1 MKFLNGENIEKLA
14 RYKFCAISVLMTLI
28 PLLVITN
35 GYFPYVLY
43 KAVIIQFLA
52 ITAGLIYGFLLVGN
66 WQKYKP
72 NFNWLTVIIFTWLSW
87 LTLTSV
93 FAGQIKL
100 SFFGDWRQ
108 AEGLILLWCLFVW
121 LVASVKVLDK
131 KQWLKLVITSV
142 WVSAV
147 VSIFAF
153 LQVKGVDII
162 FLPATERIASTLGNA
177 GYLATYCLW
186 SVALAIYTYL
196 NSVNKIKYFYL
207 LIALIN
213 VITLFLTGTRGAFL
227 GLVGGVVLGFAFLL
241 FNYFKRQ
248 KISKKIISRLIIS
261 ALLIFGLLGL
271 ATMFK
276 DSLPGVVQRVFNW
289 SGDLTTVQTR
299 LSIWRS
305 GWQAFV
311 DKPLLG
317 YGYENF
323 YSAFNK
329 KAEVNYYQL
338 APTETWVSR
347 AHNVFVDNLI
357 YGGAIG
363 LLLFITIWFLAV
375 HGLWRKN
382 TDYKSASIL
391 TSALVAYIIQSLFI
405 FDSVA
410 TYFVL
415 FFVLAFIISNLNSEN
430 DNRSYGVFNI
440 KALLFVPITL
450 IIVLVV
456 GYYQIQTWR
465 VGVNLLNTINWLNK
479 GDAQKANDFYQKIK
493 TYKNRHDIDVALADN
508 LSKVVAQK
516 DINFYKQEDVKNF
529 LSNLIL
535 NFEENL
541 VKYNSAEYD
550 FFYQRSLLMAMEV
563 NNNDQLK
570 EKLTNSLLEARNKY
584 PNNPQFLWLQI
595 TLAIQLDELDQAEKY
610 ANEAI
615 SLYPNNNLGYWYKA
629 LIEFSKKEDNEL
641 GYINALIAIEK
652 GYIVPLD
659 ENWQRLYNY
668 FNNKQ
673 DWAVVEKL
681 LRMYVQQEPDD
692 RDGYISLSDVIAR
705 QGRKDEAKQLLMD
718 LIEVDKGATDDVYVQ
733 IQKIN
738 QMD

>member
-1 MKFLNGENIEKLA
+1 M
-14 RYKFCAISVLMTLI
+14 
-28 PLLVITN
+28 
-35 GYFPYVLY
+35 
-43 KAVIIQFLA
+43 
-52 ITAGLIYGFLLVGN
+52 
-66 WQKYKP
+66 
-72 NFNWLTVIIFTWLSW
+72 
-87 LTLTSV
+87 LTL
-93 FAGQIKL
+93 KL
-100 SFFGDWRQ
+100 S
-108 AEGLILLWCLFVW
+108 
-121 LVASVKVLDK
+121 LD
-131 KQWLKLVITSV
+131 VGIT
-142 WVSAV
+142 
-147 VSIFAF
+147 
-153 LQVKGVDII
+153 
-162 FLPATERIASTLGNA
+162 
-177 GYLATYCLW
+177 
-186 SVALAIYTYL
+186 
-196 NSVNKIKYFYL
+196 
-207 LIALIN
+207 
-213 VITLFLTGTRGAFL
+213 
-227 GLVGGVVLGFAFLL
+227 
-241 FNYFKRQ
+241 
-248 KISKKIISRLIIS
+248 
-261 ALLIFGLLGL
+261 
-271 ATMFK
+271 
-276 DSLPGVVQRVFNW
+276 
-289 SGDLTTVQTR
+289 
-299 LSIWRS
+299 
-305 GWQAFV
+305 
-311 DKPLLG
+311 
-317 YGYENF
+317 
-323 YSAFNK
+323 
-329 KAEVNYYQL
+329 
-338 APTETWVSR
+338 
-347 AHNVFVDNLI
+347 
-357 YGGAIG
+357 G
-363 LLLFITIWFLAV
+363 LLLFVEF
-375 HGLWRKN
+375 
-382 TDYKSASIL
+382 
-391 TSALVAYIIQSLFI
+391 
-405 FDSVA
+405 
-410 TYFVL
+410 FVL